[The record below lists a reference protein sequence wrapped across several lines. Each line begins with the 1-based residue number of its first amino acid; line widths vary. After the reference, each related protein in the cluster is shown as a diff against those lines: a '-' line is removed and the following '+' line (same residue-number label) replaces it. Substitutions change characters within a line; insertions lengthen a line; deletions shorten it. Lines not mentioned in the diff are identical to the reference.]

1 MQELLQAFGLPIV
14 VLGLLLAGLST
25 FVAFARNY
33 KKCPPNKVLVVY
45 GRKSKGAGQ
54 EARGYRLITG
64 GSAFVLPLFEDY
76 TFIGLE
82 TFSVESSVTDTPN
95 KDGVPVTVEATA
107 NVKVSSEPERLSA
120 AVERMLGKTT
130 QEIHIMLKTT
140 LDGLLR
146 QIIGTLTV
154 EDIVRNREKLAQEVL
169 AGAQT
174 ELNKLGF
181 QIDVFV
187 VNKVDDKEGY
197 IKALGAKRTA
207 EVKRDA
213 EIAKAEADRES
224 VVKSSAAKQEAE
236 TARLAA
242 DERIAQSN
250 RDLDL
255 KKAAFKKETETAQA
269 EADMAKALKEA
280 EIDRELR
287 QRKVAAEEA
296 ETKAKIALAEQE
308 SLRKEKELLAT
319 TIKPAEANAR
329 AATIVAEGNANA
341 AIKQADAVKA
351 QAEAEKQK
359 LTLEGEG
366 RAAAE
371 AARTRQLGSAE
382 AAAAEARGKAEGESI
397 KAKLFAEAQA
407 TEARGKAEG
416 EAIKAKLLAEA
427 EGLTAKNEALTHMS
441 DAARLIIVLEHL
453 PTIIEGVGD
462 AGQKVVGSAFEHVGA
477 GMSRIDSVHLIDLGS
492 NQNGSDP
499 LSKFAMTVP
508 KTVFGVLAQ
517 AKTLGLDVNTVLER
531 LGIPS
536 TALEGLLSSL
546 GKSSTA
552 ETLKVNAAAA
562 GSDIDSAAGK

>member
-1 MQELLQAFGLPIV
+1 MQQLLQAFGLPIV
-14 VLGLLLAGLST
+14 VVGLLLAGLST

-33 KKCPPNKVLVVY
+33 RKCPPNKVLVVY
-45 GRKSKGAGQ
+45 GRKHADK
-54 EARGYRLITG
+54 GYRLING
-64 GSAFVLPLFEDY
+64 GSAFVLPLFEDFTY
-76 TFIGLE
+76 IGLE
-82 TFSVESSVTDTPN
+82 TFSVESSVSDTPN
-95 KDGVPVTVEATA
+95 KDGVPVSVEATA
-107 NVKVSSEPERLSA
+107 NIKVSSDPGRLDA
-120 AVERMLGKTT
+120 AVERMLGKTQ
-130 QEIHIMLKTT
+130 QEIHTMLKTT

-255 KKAAFKKETETAQA
+255 KKAAFKRETETAQA
-269 EADMAKALKEA
+269 EADMAKALKDA

-287 QRKVAAEEA
+287 QRRVAAEEA

-308 SLRKEKELLAT
+308 ALRKEKELVTT
-319 TIKPAEANAR
+319 TIKPAEANSR
-329 AATIVAEGNANA
+329 ASTITAEGNANA
-341 AIKQADAVKA
+341 AIKQAEAIKI

-366 RAAAE
+366 RAAAD
-371 AARTRQLGSAE
+371 AARTRQMGEAE
-382 AAAAEARGKAEGESI
+382 AAASEARGRAEAEAT
-397 KAKLFAEAQA
+397 KAKLLAEATA
-407 TEARGKAEG
+407 TEARGKADG
-416 EAIKAKLLAEA
+416 EAIRARLLAEA
-427 EGLTAKNEALTHMS
+427 NGLTAKNQALAQMS
-441 DAARLIIVLEHL
+441 DAARMIIILEHL
-453 PTIIEGVGD
+453 PQIIDRVGE
-462 AGQKVVGSAFEHVGA
+462 AGEKVVGSAFEHIGA
-477 GMSRIDSVHLIDLGS
+477 GLSRIDSIHIIDLGTH
-492 NQNGSDP
+492 QNGNSEDP
-499 LSKFAMTVP
+499 VSRFAMNVP

-517 AKTLGLDVNTVLER
+517 AKALGLDVSSVLER
-531 LGIPS
+531 LGMPQN
-536 TALEGLLSSL
+536 ALEGLLGTLS
-546 GKSSTA
+546 KTA
-552 ETLKVNAAAA
+552 TTKTAPSKNEK
-562 GSDIDSAAGK
+562 

>member
-1 MQELLQAFGLPIV
+1 MQELVQGFGLPIV
-14 VLGLLLAGLST
+14 VVGFLLAALST

-33 KKCPPNKVLVVY
+33 KKCPPHKVLVVY
-45 GRKSKGAGQ
+45 GRKQKTKDQ
-54 EARGYRLITG
+54 EVKGYRLITG
-64 GSAFVLPLFEDY
+64 GSAFVVPLFEDY
-76 TFIGLE
+76 TYIGLD
-82 TFSVESSVTDTPN
+82 TFSVESSISDTPN
-95 KDGVPVTVEATA
+95 KDGVPVSVEATA
-107 NVKVSSEPERLSA
+107 NIKVSSDPERLAA
-120 AVERMLGKTT
+120 AVERMLGKT
-130 QEIHIMLKTT
+130 QPEIHGMLKTT

-169 AGAQT
+169 SGAQT

-236 TARLAA
+236 IARLAA
-242 DERIAQSN
+242 DERIAQAN

-255 KKAAFKKETETAQA
+255 KKAAFKKETETAHA
-269 EADMAKALKEA
+269 EADMAKSLKDA

-287 QRKVAAEEA
+287 QRRVAAEEA

-308 SLRKEKELLAT
+308 LLRREKELVAT
-319 TIKPAEANAR
+319 TIKPAEANSR
-329 AATIVAEGNANA
+329 AATIIAEGNANA
-341 AIKQADAVKA
+341 AVKQAEAIKA

-371 AARTRQLGSAE
+371 AARTRQIGEAE
-382 AAAAEARGKAEGESI
+382 GAAAA
-397 KAKLFAEAQA
+397 
-407 TEARGKAEG
+407 ARGKAEG

-441 DAARLIIVLEHL
+441 EAARLIIILEHL
-453 PTIIEGVGD
+453 PQIIEQLGE
-462 AGQKVVGSAFEHVGA
+462 AGQKVVGSAFEHIGA
-477 GMSRIDSVHLIDLGS
+477 GMSRIDSIHIIDLGTG
-492 NQNGSDP
+492 NHDGAANGSDP
-499 LSKFAMTVP
+499 LSKFAMNIP
-508 KTVFGVLAQ
+508 KTVFGVVAQ
-517 AKTLGLDVNTVLER
+517 AKALGLDVGTVMEQ
-531 LGIPS
+531 LGIPKG
-536 TALEGLLSSL
+536 ALEGLLSSL
-546 GKSSTA
+546 SKT
-552 ETLKVNAAAA
+552 ETVSHNGEPPQAR
-562 GSDIDSAAGK
+562 SATSATGQ

>member
-1 MQELLQAFGLPIV
+1 MQELVQAFGLPIV
-14 VLGLLLAGLST
+14 VIGLLLAALST
-25 FVAFARNY
+25 FAAFARNY
-33 KKCPPNKVLVVY
+33 RKCPPNKVLVVY
-45 GRKSKGAGQ
+45 GRKQTGKDH
-54 EARGYRLITG
+54 ERRGYRLITG
-64 GSAFVLPLFEDY
+64 GSAFVLPLFEDFTY
-76 TFIGLE
+76 IGLE

-107 NVKVSSEPERLSA
+107 NIKVSSDPERLSA
-120 AVERMLGKTT
+120 AVERMLGKTQ
-130 QEIHIMLKTT
+130 QEIHTMLKTT

-169 AGAQT
+169 SGAQT

-197 IKALGAKRTA
+197 IKALGARRTA

-236 TARLAA
+236 TARLASE
-242 DERIAQSN
+242 ERIAQAN

-269 EADMAKALKEA
+269 EADMAKQLKEA
-280 EIDRELR
+280 EIDRDLR

-308 SLRKEKELLAT
+308 SLRREKELVAT
-319 TIKPAEANAR
+319 TIKPAEANSR
-329 AATIVAEGNANA
+329 AATIIADGNASA
-341 AIKQADAVKA
+341 AVKQAQATKA

-366 RAAAE
+366 RAAAD
-371 AARTRQLGSAE
+371 AARTRQTGEAD
-382 AAAAEARGKAEGESI
+382 AAASA
-397 KAKLFAEAQA
+397 
-407 TEARGKAEG
+407 ARGKAEG

-427 EGLTAKNEALTHMS
+427 EGLTAKNEALAHMS
-441 DAARLIIVLEHL
+441 DAAKLIIILEHL
-453 PTIIEGVGD
+453 PQIIDKLGE
-462 AGQKVVGSAFEHVGA
+462 AGQKVVSSAFEHIGA
-477 GMSRIDSVHLIDLGS
+477 GISRIDSIHIIDLGGA
-492 NQNGSDP
+492 NGSANGDDP
-499 LSKFAMTVP
+499 LSKFAMNIP
-508 KTVFGVLAQ
+508 KTVFGVVAQ
-517 AKTLGLDVNTVLER
+517 AKAMGLDVGAVVEQ
-531 LGIPS
+531 LGIPKG
-536 TALEGLLSSL
+536 ALEGLLGNL
-546 GKSSTA
+546 GKT
-552 ETLKVNAAAA
+552 ETLPGKDGEASQAQSA
-562 GSDIDSAAGK
+562 GSGKAS

>member
-1 MQELLQAFGLPIV
+1 MQEFIQAFGLPV
-14 VLGLLLAGLST
+14 VVVGLLLAALST

-33 KKCPPNKVLVVY
+33 RKCPPNKVLVVF
-45 GRKSKGAGQ
+45 GRKHQQGKDQ
-54 EARGYRLITG
+54 ERKGYRLITG
-64 GSAFVLPLFEDY
+64 GSAFVLPLFEDFTY
-76 TFIGLE
+76 IGLE

-107 NVKVSSEPERLSA
+107 NIKVSSDPERLAA
-120 AVERMLGKTT
+120 AVERMLGKTQ
-130 QEIHIMLKTT
+130 QEIHTMLKTT

-169 AGAQT
+169 SGAQT

-197 IKALGAKRTA
+197 IKALGARRTA

-242 DERIAQSN
+242 DERIAQAN

-255 KKAAFKKETETAQA
+255 KKAGFKKETETAQA
-269 EADMAKALKEA
+269 EADMAKSLKEA

-287 QRKVAAEEA
+287 QRRVAAEEA
-296 ETKAKIALAEQE
+296 ETKAKIALSEQE
-308 SLRKEKELLAT
+308 ALRREKELVAT
-319 TIKPAEANAR
+319 TIKPAEANSR
-329 AATIVAEGNANA
+329 ASTIIAEGNASA
-341 AIKQADAVKA
+341 AVKQAEAIKS

-366 RAAAE
+366 RAAAD
-371 AARTRQLGSAE
+371 AARSRQIGEAE
-382 AAAAEARGKAEGESI
+382 AAAAAARG
-397 KAKLFAEAQA
+397 
-407 TEARGKAEG
+407 RAEG

-427 EGLTAKNEALTHMS
+427 EGLTSKNEALAHMS
-441 DAARLIIVLEHL
+441 DAAKLIIILEHL
-453 PTIIEGVGD
+453 PQIIDKLGE
-462 AGQKVVGSAFEHVGA
+462 AGQKVVGSAFEHIGA
-477 GMSRIDSVHLIDLGS
+477 GMSRIDSIHIVDLGGGHDG
-492 NQNGSDP
+492 NGGDP
-499 LSKFAMTVP
+499 LSKFAMNIP
-508 KTVFGVLAQ
+508 KTVFGVVAQ
-517 AKTLGLDVNTVLER
+517 AKALGLDVNAVIEQ
-531 LGIPS
+531 LGLPKG
-536 TALEGLLSSL
+536 AFDGLLGNLNKPASPS
-546 GKSSTA
+546 GDG
-552 ETLKVNAAAA
+552 EPPAAR
-562 GSDIDSAAGK
+562 GVTNKG

>member
-1 MQELLQAFGLPIV
+1 MIQEILTSFGLPLV
-14 VLGLLLAGLST
+14 AVGLLLAALSA

-33 KKCPPNKVLVVY
+33 RKCPPNRVLVVY
-45 GRKSKGAGQ
+45 GRKHKARGEA

-64 GSAFVLPLFEDY
+64 GSAFVLPLLEDY
-76 TFIGLE
+76 TYIGLD

-107 NVKVSSEPERLSA
+107 NIKVSSDPERLAA

-130 QEIHIMLKTT
+130 QEIHNLLKTT

-169 AGAQT
+169 SGAQT

-197 IKALGAKRTA
+197 IKALGARRTA

-242 DERIAQSN
+242 DERIAQAN

-269 EADMAKALKEA
+269 DADMAKSLKDA

-287 QRKVAAEEA
+287 QRRVAAEEA
-296 ETKAKIALAEQE
+296 ETKARIALAEQE
-308 SLRKEKELLAT
+308 SQRRERELVAT

-329 AATIVAEGNANA
+329 SAIVVAEGNAA
-341 AIKQADAVKA
+341 SAVRQADAVRS

-371 AARTRQLGSAE
+371 AARTRQLGEAE
-382 AAAAEARGKAEGESI
+382 GAAAAARGRAEGEAI
-397 KAKLFAEAQA
+397 KAKLLAEAEGL
-407 TEARGKAEG
+407 TARGKAEG

-427 EGLTAKNEALTHMS
+427 EGLTAKNEALAHMS

-453 PTIIEGVGD
+453 PHIIDRLGE
-462 AGQKVVGSAFEHVGA
+462 AGQKVVGSAFEHIGA
-477 GMSRIDSVHLIDLGS
+477 GMSRIDSIHIVDLGGG
-492 NQNGSDP
+492 NGANGSDP
-499 LSKFAMTVP
+499 LSKFALNIP
-508 KTVFGVLAQ
+508 KTVFGVMSQ
-517 AKTLGLDVNTVLER
+517 AKAMGLDFNAVLQKM
-531 LGIPS
+531 GIPDG
-536 TALEGLLSSL
+536 AFEGLLKGMGNAGNSA
-546 GKSSTA
+546 GA
-552 ETLKVNAAAA
+552 EVRP
-562 GSDIDSAAGK
+562 GDSYAEPRA

>member
-1 MQELLQAFGLPIV
+1 MQALLQAFGLPIV
-14 VLGLLLAGLST
+14 VIGLLIAALST

-33 KKCPPNKVLVVY
+33 RKCPPNKVLVVF
-45 GRKSKGAGQ
+45 GRKHKGKDQ
-54 EARGYRLITG
+54 EMRGYRLITG
-64 GSAFVLPLFEDY
+64 GSAFVLPLFEDFTY
-76 TFIGLE
+76 IGLE
-82 TFSVESSVTDTPN
+82 TFSVESSVSDTPN

-107 NVKVSSEPERLSA
+107 NIKVSSDPERLAA

-130 QEIHIMLKTT
+130 QEIHTMLKTT

-169 AGAQT
+169 SGAQT

-197 IKALGAKRTA
+197 IKALGARRTA

-242 DERIAQSN
+242 DERIAQAN

-255 KKAAFKKETETAQA
+255 KKAAFKKETQTAQA
-269 EADMAKALKEA
+269 EADMAKALKDA

-308 SLRKEKELLAT
+308 AQRTEKELVAK
-319 TIKPAEANAR
+319 TIKPAEANSR
-329 AATIVAEGNANA
+329 AATITAEGNASA
-341 AIKQADAVKA
+341 AVKQAEAIKA
-351 QAEAEKQK
+351 QAEAEKQR

-371 AARTRQLGSAE
+371 AARTRQIGSAE
-382 AAAAEARGKAEGESI
+382 ASAA
-397 KAKLFAEAQA
+397 
-407 TEARGKAEG
+407 EARGKAEG

-441 DAARLIIVLEHL
+441 DAARMIIILEHL
-453 PTIIEGVGD
+453 PQIIDNLGE
-462 AGQKVVGSAFEHVGA
+462 AGQKVVGSAFEHIGA
-477 GMSRIDSVHLIDLGS
+477 GISRIDSIHIIDLG
-492 NQNGSDP
+492 NGHNGSGNDP
-499 LSKFAMTVP
+499 VSNFALNVP

-517 AKTLGLDVNTVLER
+517 AKALGLDFGDLLER
-531 LGIPS
+531 LGLS
-536 TALEGLLSSL
+536 KESFEGLLGNLNKVVPSNN
-546 GKSSTA
+546 G
-552 ETLKVNAAAA
+552 ETRKAS
-562 GSDIDSAAGK
+562 GSQAHE

>member
-1 MQELLQAFGLPIV
+1 MQELIQAFGFPIV
-14 VLGLLLAGLST
+14 VIGLLLAALST
-25 FVAFARNY
+25 FAAFARNY
-33 KKCPPNKVLVVY
+33 RKCPPNKVLVVY
-45 GRKSKGAGQ
+45 GRKHKARDQ
-54 EARGYRLITG
+54 ETKGYRLIRG
-64 GSAFVLPLFEDY
+64 GSAFVLPLFEDFTY
-76 TFIGLE
+76 IGLD

-107 NVKVSSEPERLSA
+107 NIKVSSDPERLAA
-120 AVERMLGKTT
+120 AVERMLGKTP

-169 AGAQT
+169 SGAQT

-242 DERIAQSN
+242 DERIAQAN

-269 EADMAKALKEA
+269 EADMAKALKDA

-287 QRKVAAEEA
+287 QRRVAAEEA
-296 ETKAKIALAEQE
+296 ETKAKISLAEQE
-308 SLRKEKELLAT
+308 SLRREKELVAT
-319 TIKPAEANAR
+319 TIKPAEANSR
-329 AATIVAEGNANA
+329 ASTIIAEGNANA
-341 AIKQADAVKA
+341 AVKQAEAVKA

-371 AARTRQLGSAE
+371 AARTRQIGEAE
-382 AAAAEARGKAEGESI
+382 GAAAAARG
-397 KAKLFAEAQA
+397 
-407 TEARGKAEG
+407 RAEG

-427 EGLTAKNEALTHMS
+427 EGLTAKNEALAHMS
-441 DAARLIIVLEHL
+441 DAARLIIILEHL
-453 PTIIEGVGD
+453 PEIIGNLGD
-462 AGQKVVGSAFEHVGA
+462 AGQKVVGSAFEHIGA
-477 GMSRIDSVHLIDLGS
+477 GMSRIDSIHIIDLGGG
-492 NQNGSDP
+492 QNGSANGGDP
-499 LSKFAMTVP
+499 LSKFAMSIP
-508 KTVFGVLAQ
+508 KTVFGVIAQ
-517 AKTLGLDVNTVLER
+517 AKAMGLDFGAVMEQ
-531 LGIPS
+531 LGIPKG
-536 TALEGLLSSL
+536 AFEGLLGNL
-546 GKSSTA
+546 NKSGLPSDA
-552 ETLKVNAAAA
+552 ESPHGNSAPA
-562 GSDIDSAAGK
+562 GPRQ

>member
-1 MQELLQAFGLPIV
+1 MQEFIQAFGLPV
-14 VLGLLLAGLST
+14 VVVGLLLAALST

-33 KKCPPNKVLVVY
+33 RKCPPNKVLVVF
-45 GRKSKGAGQ
+45 GRKHVGKDQ
-54 EARGYRLITG
+54 EKKGYRLITG

-76 TFIGLE
+76 TYIGLE

-107 NVKVSSEPERLSA
+107 NIKVSSDPERLSA
-120 AVERMLGKTT
+120 AVERMLGKTQ
-130 QEIHIMLKTT
+130 QEIHTMLKTT

-169 AGAQT
+169 SGAQT

-242 DERIAQSN
+242 DERIAQAN

-269 EADMAKALKEA
+269 EADMAKALKDA

-287 QRKVAAEEA
+287 QRRVIAEES
-296 ETKAKIALAEQE
+296 ETKARIALSEQE
-308 SLRKEKELLAT
+308 ALRREKELVAT
-319 TIKPAEANAR
+319 TIKPAEANSR
-329 AATIVAEGNANA
+329 ASTIIAEGNANA
-341 AIKQADAVKA
+341 AVKQAEAIKV

-366 RAAAE
+366 RAAAD
-371 AARTRQLGSAE
+371 AARTRQIGEAE
-382 AAAAEARGKAEGESI
+382 GAAAAARG
-397 KAKLFAEAQA
+397 
-407 TEARGKAEG
+407 RAEG

-427 EGLTAKNEALTHMS
+427 EGLTAQKEALAHMS
-441 DAARLIIVLEHL
+441 DAAKLIIILEHL
-453 PTIIEGVGD
+453 PGIIDKLGE
-462 AGQKVVGSAFEHVGA
+462 AGQKVVGSAFEHIGA
-477 GMSRIDSVHLIDLGS
+477 GMSRIDSIHIVDLGGS
-492 NQNGSDP
+492 HDGANGGDP
-499 LSKFAMTVP
+499 LSKFAMNIP
-508 KTVFGVLAQ
+508 KTVFGVVAQ
-517 AKTLGLDVNTVLER
+517 AKALGLDVNAVMEQ
-531 LGIPS
+531 LGLPKG
-536 TALEGLLSSL
+536 AFDGLLGNLNKPSAPAD
-546 GKSSTA
+546 GEPPQTRG
-552 ETLKVNAAAA
+552 AASK
-562 GSDIDSAAGK
+562 G

>member
-1 MQELLQAFGLPIV
+1 MQALLQAFGFPIV
-14 VLGLLLAGLST
+14 VVGLLLAGLST

-33 KKCPPNKVLVVY
+33 RKCPPNKVLVVF
-45 GRKSKGAGQ
+45 GRKHRASGK
-54 EARGYRLITG
+54 GYRLING
-64 GSAFVLPLFEDY
+64 GSAFVLPLFEDFTY
-76 TFIGLE
+76 IGLE

-107 NVKVSSEPERLSA
+107 NIKVSSDPERLAA

-130 QEIHIMLKTT
+130 QEIHTMLKTT

-169 AGAQT
+169 SGAQT

-197 IKALGAKRTA
+197 IKALGARRTA

-242 DERIAQSN
+242 EERIAQAN

-255 KKAAFKKETETAQA
+255 KKAAFKKETETARA
-269 EADMAKALKEA
+269 EADMAKSLKDA

-287 QRKVAAEEA
+287 ERRIAAEEA
-296 ETKAKIALAEQE
+296 ETKAKISLAEQE
-308 SLRKEKELLAT
+308 ANRREKELIAV
-319 TIKPAEANAR
+319 TIKPAEANSR
-329 AATIVAEGNANA
+329 ASTITAEGNANA
-341 AIKQADAVKA
+341 AVKQAEAVKA

-371 AARTRQLGSAE
+371 AARTRQIGEAE
-382 AAAAEARGKAEGESI
+382 AAAAA
-397 KAKLFAEAQA
+397 
-407 TEARGKAEG
+407 ARGKAEG

-427 EGLTAKNEALTHMS
+427 EGLTAKNEALAHMS
-441 DAARLIIVLEHL
+441 DAAKLIIILEHL
-453 PTIIEGVGD
+453 QEIIERLGE
-462 AGQKVVGSAFEHVGA
+462 AGQKVVGSAFEHIGA
-477 GMSRIDSVHLIDLGS
+477 GMSRIDSIHIVDLGGGHDGAA
-492 NQNGSDP
+492 NGGDP
-499 LSKFAMTVP
+499 ISKFALNIP
-508 KTVFGVLAQ
+508 KTVFGVIAQ
-517 AKTLGLDVNTVLER
+517 AKALGMDVSYVLEQ
-531 LGIPS
+531 LGIPKG
-536 TALEGLLSSL
+536 ALEGLLTNLNKTKTVSGNGDVSQAHAN
-546 GKSSTA
+546 TPRA
-552 ETLKVNAAAA
+552 E
-562 GSDIDSAAGK
+562 S

>member
-1 MQELLQAFGLPIV
+1 MQALLQAFGFPIV
-14 VLGLLLAGLST
+14 VVGLLLAGLST

-33 KKCPPNKVLVVY
+33 RKCPPNKVLVVF
-45 GRKSKGAGQ
+45 GRKHRASGK
-54 EARGYRLITG
+54 GYRLING
-64 GSAFVLPLFEDY
+64 GSAFVLPLFEDFTY
-76 TFIGLE
+76 IGLE

-107 NVKVSSEPERLSA
+107 NIKVSSDPERLAA
-120 AVERMLGKTT
+120 AVERMLGKTP
-130 QEIHIMLKTT
+130 QEIHTMLKTT

-169 AGAQT
+169 SGAQT

-197 IKALGAKRTA
+197 IKALGARRTA

-255 KKAAFKKETETAQA
+255 KKASFKKETETAQA
-269 EADMAKALKEA
+269 EAEMAKSLKEA

-287 QRKVAAEEA
+287 QRRVAAEEA
-296 ETKAKIALAEQE
+296 ETRAKIALSEQE
-308 SLRKEKELLAT
+308 ALRKEKELVAT
-319 TIKPAEANAR
+319 TIKPAEANSR
-329 AATIVAEGNANA
+329 ASTIIAEGNASA
-341 AIKQADAVKA
+341 AIKQAEAIKA

-371 AARTRQLGSAE
+371 AARTKQLGQAE
-382 AAAAEARGKAEGESI
+382 AAANEARGR
-397 KAKLFAEAQA
+397 AEAAANEARGRADAAA

-416 EAIKAKLLAEA
+416 EAIKARLLAEA
-427 EGLTAKNEALTHMS
+427 GGLTAKNEALAHMS
-441 DAARLIIVLEHL
+441 DAARMIIILEHL
-453 PTIIEGVGD
+453 PEIIDKVGQ
-462 AGQKVVGSAFEHVGA
+462 AGEKVVGSAFEHIGA
-477 GMSRIDSVHLIDLGS
+477 GLSRIDSIHIIDLG
-492 NQNGSDP
+492 NHQNGSGDDP
-499 LSKFAMTVP
+499 VSRFALNVP

-517 AKTLGLDVNTVLER
+517 AKALGLDVGSMIEK
-531 LGIPS
+531 LGLPQN
-536 TALEGLLSSL
+536 ALEGLL
-546 GKSSTA
+546 G
-552 ETLKVNAAAA
+552 TLNKTNNSKAAA
-562 GSDIDSAAGK
+562 GGKQE